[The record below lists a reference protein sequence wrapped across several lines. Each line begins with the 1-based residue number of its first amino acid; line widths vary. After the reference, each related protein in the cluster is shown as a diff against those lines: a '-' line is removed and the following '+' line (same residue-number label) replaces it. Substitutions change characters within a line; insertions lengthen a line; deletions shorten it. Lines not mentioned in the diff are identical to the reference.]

1 MDNFENAALGVG
13 FDIDTGG
20 SFEALARLDTAIDR
34 ATANAIEE
42 FNRVERASASML
54 NLNGA
59 QTALRTFAAESSQA
73 ARAAQREYNSVEK
86 AGERLV
92 AQIERQNGAFG
103 KTREEMRLAKVE
115 AAALRAEQQGLT
127 ELAGRLRAA
136 ESELAGKELAAARRA
151 RFEAEALAEAR
162 AEAEAKA
169 ATEAARERA
178 QAEAALI
185 VQLRERSQLQGL
197 LERNFGMNQPRATDA
212 GATYSAL
219 AARAAEEEAQALRS
233 ATHAHQMFE
242 ARVKAGV
249 TALREHEAAEIAAT
263 REHEMMASAAE
274 RLRASIDPAYAAQQR
289 FNKEIGDARKLI
301 SAGAIGLDEYAAKLR
316 MEQALLDRVTG
327 AHEEM
332 TDAQRLTAYETLNL
346 TRNLADVGVT
356 ASMGMDPFM
365 ILVQQGPQI
374 WDVFQQIE
382 ARGGSAAAS
391 MRQLGQDALEYV
403 VNGFSKLQPY
413 LTPTNILLAAA
424 AVAAVAAG
432 RALGEYGEA
441 MKRLEGVA
449 SGLGRTSGQTAMQL
463 ETFAEAAA
471 SAGNRSLSA
480 TRDSVAAFASAG
492 IESGQTITLL
502 AANVEKY
509 AKLTGQDAPA
519 AQAALAEAMSDPA
532 RAADSFTQQMGL
544 LTGAQY
550 EHIRALAAQ
559 GDGEKAA
566 SDLTRILTADLAA
579 NSHEATGLSHVM
591 DMLGDAVSGV
601 AVMFGRLDQRIKN
614 AGASYDAWLRKN
626 VGGWAVDL
634 IGTGN
639 TLPKGP
645 NVAAGRNQDQIAALN
660 ASQSLNTSG
669 MKQFNDLIAQQ
680 RILQKGLADT
690 TGLTAAQIGALRHD
704 YAAVTDTIVANRN
717 ASGQWITTQER
728 AHMIAQAQA
737 RLGAARNQSEK
748 AAAQQQLTRLQLGNQ
763 VLTQQERETQA
774 QDAYSRV
781 AERYHRTKNDHAAQ
795 LVRDAQAVEAQI
807 RNLYALAD
815 AYGVSGSAAL
825 IAEAQVR
832 AESHA
837 IRQRGDIEA
846 AVNRQIA
853 VSIAQRVSDGA
864 KAIQS
869 MDDQSR
875 IQTEVNAAVAEGLIP
890 AARAN
895 EMLRERMAEL
905 PLLAALE
912 AAQLRG
918 LTKEAEGAQRALDK
932 LHESQASGRAAG
944 IGARFA
950 AADEAA
956 DRRLAELEKEREL
969 IGATDAARVRALA
982 TLKAMQD
989 LPASDFKEKYA
1000 DDYVAKQ
1007 VQIAEN
1013 QQQLQLLTNAYNDSL
1028 KYQADLFDAIAANV
1042 QNAGHGMAEAFG
1054 EAGRAL
1060 GDMATVFAGHLSDRQ
1075 RLNDWQKRE
1084 LREASQITVA
1094 EVRARKEREIS
1105 ALYAARSS
1113 TMQIAMYGD
1122 LAASARG
1129 FFADGS
1135 TGYEAMAA
1143 AEKAFRAVQFAMSVR
1158 AIAQDAIETGSAIA
1172 KSGARAAAH
1181 AVEAVAKAIAG
1192 LPFPLNI
1199 AAGAATAAV
1208 LASIG
1213 LSVAGAFG
1221 KGGGDLPKANSGTG
1235 TVLGDA
1241 AAKSESLKRSLD
1253 ALKEVDTVTSVY
1265 ARDMAAS
1272 LRSIDNQIG
1281 GLASVVV
1288 RAGNINASAG
1298 VTEGYQPN
1306 ALGKALGLGPTLLAS
1321 GAASLV
1327 LGPLGLAVGPLL
1339 SKIPVI
1345 GDILGGISS
1354 VMKSLFGS
1362 TATVVGNGLFGR
1374 AQSLGGVLSS
1384 GFDADY
1390 YSDIEKKK
1398 RFLGITTG
1406 KSYSTQYAAADSGLE
1421 NQFTLILRAFNDA
1434 IVAAAGPLGVAT
1446 GDIQTR
1452 LNSFVVDIGKI
1463 DLKGLTGTQIQ
1474 EKLTAVFGAAA
1485 DRMADTAFPG
1495 FQRFAKV
1502 GEGAFETLVRVASTV
1517 EAATTALDALGGAAQ
1532 ALGVDAKMGLVSQF
1546 ESASAFTSAT
1556 DAYFQAYYSKA
1567 EQSAAK
1573 TAQLGKVFDSLGLTM
1588 PASLSAFRSLVEAQN
1603 LSTAAGQA
1611 TYATLIKLAPAFA
1624 DLQSAMEGAKSA
1636 ADIASERADL
1646 ERKLL
1651 EVNGDTAA
1659 IRALDLAKLDTSNR
1673 ALRMQIWAIQD
1684 AQEAAKA
1691 ADELRKAWSDVG
1703 DGIMDEVKRIR
1714 GLTDTGTGG
1723 GFVSLMGQFNAANA
1737 AARGG
1742 DQDAA
1747 KTLPSLSQ
1755 ALLTAAGNAATS
1767 RQELDRIRAQTAA
1780 QLEATWAA
1788 IQGRSTASVTGGAGT
1803 ASGMAAIDYAQSVQ
1817 QGTATP
1823 ANDDLIAE
1831 LRGLRDEVEQLRK
1844 ENVAGHAATAGNT
1857 GAARK
1862 ILENVTAPNGG
1873 QAVSVAGAA

>member
-1 MDNFENAALGVG
+1 MDNFEGAALGVG

-34 ATANAIEE
+34 ASANAIDE

-59 QTALRTFAAESSQA
+59 QASLRTFAAESSQA
-73 ARAAQREYNSVEK
+73 SRAAQREFNSVEK

-92 AQIERQNGAFG
+92 SQIERQNGAFG

-115 AAALRAEQQGLT
+115 AAALAAEQQGLT

-151 RFEAEALAEAR
+151 RFEAEALAQAR

-169 ATEAARERA
+169 AADAARERA

-185 VQLRERSQLQGL
+185 DQLRERAQLQGL
-197 LERNFGMNQPRATDA
+197 LEQNFGLNQPRATDG
-212 GATYSAL
+212 GATFSAL

-233 ATHAHQMFE
+233 ATLAHQMFE

-249 TALREHEAAEIAAT
+249 TAMREHEAAEIAAT
-263 REHEMMASAAE
+263 REHENMASAAE
-274 RLRASIDPAYAAQQR
+274 RLRASIDPAYAAQSR
-289 FNKEIGDARKLI
+289 FNKEIGDARKLV

-316 MEQALLDRVTG
+316 MEQALLDRVT
-327 AHEEM
+327 ASHEDM
-332 TDAQRLTAYETLNL
+332 TEAQRLTAYETLNL

-391 MRQLGQDALEYV
+391 MRQLGQDVLKYV
-403 VNGFSKLQPY
+403 VDGFAKVVPY
-413 LTPTNILLAAA
+413 LTPTNVLLAGTALA
-424 AVAAVAAG
+424 AVAAV
-432 RALGEYGEA
+432 RALGEYGIA
-441 MKRLEGVA
+441 MQRLEGVA
-449 SGLGRTSGQTAMQL
+449 AGLGRTSGQTAQQL

-480 TRDSVAAFASAG
+480 TRDSVAAFATAG
-492 IESGQTITLL
+492 IESGQTITAL

-532 RAADSFTQQMGL
+532 RAADTFTQQLGL

-559 GDGEKAA
+559 GDGAKAA
-566 SDLTRILTADLAA
+566 SELTRILTADLAA
-579 NSHEATGLSHVM
+579 NSHEATGLAHYM
-591 DMLGDAVSGV
+591 DALGDAVSGV

-614 AGASYDAWLRKN
+614 AGASYDAWLKRN

-639 TLPKGP
+639 TMPTGP
-645 NVAAGRNQDQIAALN
+645 NAAAGRNQDQIAALN
-660 ASQSLNTSG
+660 ASQALNTSG
-669 MKQFNDLIAQQ
+669 MKQFNDLLAQQ

-704 YAAVTDTIVANRN
+704 YSAVTDTINANRN

-728 AHMIAQAQA
+728 AHLIAQAQA
-737 RLGAARNQSEK
+737 RLGAARNQTDK

-774 QDAYSRV
+774 QDAYARV
-781 AERYHRTKNDHAAQ
+781 ADRYHRNRDNHAAQ
-795 LVRDAQAVEAQI
+795 LARDAEAVQASI
-807 RNLYALAD
+807 RNLYSLAD

-825 IAEAQVR
+825 IAEARVR
-832 AESHA
+832 AESQA

-846 AVNRQIA
+846 AVNRQIELA
-853 VSIAQRVSDGA
+853 IAQRVADGA
-864 KAIQS
+864 KSVQS
-869 MDDQSR
+869 MNDQSR
-875 IQTEVNAAVAEGLIP
+875 IQADVNAAVADGLIP
-890 AARAN
+890 AGRAN
-895 EMLRERMAEL
+895 EMLRDRIAEL

-912 AAQLRG
+912 AAQQRG
-918 LTKEAEGAQRALDK
+918 LTKGAAEAQKALDA
-932 LHESQASGRAAG
+932 LHDAQKRSNAAAV
-944 IGARFA
+944 GARFF
-950 AADEAA
+950 AADQAA
-956 DRRLAELEKEREL
+956 DRRLAQLEKERDL
-969 IGATDAARVRALA
+969 IGATDAERIKALA
-982 TLKAMQD
+982 TLKATQE
-989 LPASDFKEKYA
+989 LPDHDFTGKFA

-1007 VQIAEN
+1007 VQIAQN
-1013 QQQLQLLTNAYNDSL
+1013 QQQIQLLTNAYNDSL
-1028 KYQADLFDAIAANV
+1028 KHQAELFDAIAANV
-1042 QNAGHGMAEAFG
+1042 QNAGQGMAEAFG

-1060 GDMATVFAGHLSDRQ
+1060 GDMASVFAGHLSDRQ
-1075 RLNDWQKRE
+1075 RLNDWQQKEMRD
-1084 LREASQITVA
+1084 ASQITVA

-1129 FFADGS
+1129 FFDEGS

-1143 AEKAFRAVQFAMSVR
+1143 AEKAFRAVQFALSVR
-1158 AIAQDAIETGSAIA
+1158 AVAQDAIETGSAIA
-1172 KSGARAAAH
+1172 KSGARSAAH

-1221 KGGGDLPKANSGTG
+1221 KGGGDLPKANAGTG
-1235 TVLGDA
+1235 TVLGDS

-1265 ARDMAAS
+1265 AREMATS
-1272 LRSIDNQIG
+1272 LRSIDGQIG

-1288 RAGNINASAG
+1288 RAGNINASSG
-1298 VTEGYQPN
+1298 VSEGFRSDTT
-1306 ALGKALGLGPTLLAS
+1306 GK
-1321 GAASLV
+1321 
-1327 LGPLGLAVGPLL
+1327 LL
-1339 SKIPVI
+1339 STLIDPTGTLSKLPLI
-1345 GDILGGISS
+1345 GGLFSGLKGLIG
-1354 VMKSLFGS
+1354 SLFGS
-1362 TATVVGNGLFGR
+1362 TTTVVGNGLYGG
-1374 AQSLGGVLSS
+1374 AQSLGSILSG
-1384 GFDADY
+1384 GFDASY
-1390 YSDIEKKK
+1390 YSDVEKKK

-1406 KSYSTQYAAADSGLE
+1406 KSYSTQYTGADAGLE
-1421 NQFTLILRAFNDA
+1421 NQFTLILKEFNAA
-1434 IVAAAGPLGVAT
+1434 IVAAAGPLGAAT
-1446 GDIQTR
+1446 GDIQNR
-1452 LNSFVVDIGKI
+1452 LNGFIVDIGKI
-1463 DLKGLTGTQIQ
+1463 DLKGLTGTQVQ

-1485 DRMADTAFPG
+1485 DRMADAAFPG

-1517 EAATTALDALGGAAQ
+1517 EAATTALTALGGAAQ
-1532 ALGVDAKMGLVSQF
+1532 ALGIDAKMGLVGQF
-1546 ESASAFTSAT
+1546 ESVSAFSSAT

-1573 TAQLGKVFDSLGLTM
+1573 TAQLGKVFDSLGLSM
-1588 PASLSAFRSLVEAQN
+1588 PASLSAFRSLVEAQD
-1603 LSTAAGQA
+1603 LTTAAGQA
-1611 TYATLIKLAPAFA
+1611 TYATLLKLAPAFA
-1624 DLQSAMEGAKSA
+1624 DLQSALEGVKSA

-1646 ERKLL
+1646 ERRLL
-1651 EVNGDTAA
+1651 EVQGNTAA
-1659 IRALDLAKLDTSNR
+1659 IRALDLAKLDSSNR
-1673 ALRMQIWAIQD
+1673 ALQMQIWAIQD

-1703 DGIMDEVKRIR
+1703 DSIMDEVKRIR
-1714 GLTDTGTGG
+1714 GLTEAGG
-1723 GFVSLMGQFNAANA
+1723 EASFASLMGQFNAANA
-1737 AARGG
+1737 SARGG

-1747 KTLPSLSQ
+1747 KLLPSLSQ
-1755 ALLTAAGNAATS
+1755 SLLTAAANAATS
-1767 RQELDRIRAQTAA
+1767 RQELDRVRAQTAA

-1788 IQGRSTASVTGGAGT
+1788 IQGRSFTPVTGSALVAGS
-1803 ASGMAAIDYAQSVQ
+1803 ASPMPGVDTVQAIA
-1817 QGTATP
+1817 P
-1823 ANDDLIAE
+1823 ANDDLVAE
-1831 LRGLRDEVEQLRK
+1831 LRQLRDEVAQLRQD
-1844 ENVAGHAATAGNT
+1844 NNAGHAATASNT
-1857 GAARK
+1857 GGIK
-1862 ILENVTAPNGG
+1862 KTLDTVTAEHGG
-1873 QAVSVAGAA
+1873 QAVSVAGAAA

>member
-1 MDNFENAALGVG
+1 MDNFEGAALGVG

-34 ATANAIEE
+34 ASANAIDE
-42 FNRVERASASML
+42 FNKVERASASML

-59 QTALRTFAAESSQA
+59 QASLRSFGAETTQA
-73 ARAAQREYNSVEK
+73 ARAAIRELASVEK
-86 AGERLV
+86 TGERLV

-115 AAALRAEQQGLT
+115 AAALAAEQQGLT

-136 ESELAGKELAAARRA
+136 ESDLAGKELAAARRA

-169 ATEAARERA
+169 AIEAARERVR
-178 QAEAALI
+178 AEAALNA
-185 VQLRERSQLQGL
+185 QLLERSRLQGL
-197 LERNFGMNQPRATDA
+197 LEQNFGVNQPRATDA
-212 GATYSAL
+212 GATFSAL
-219 AARAAEEEAQALRS
+219 AARAAEEETQALRS
-233 ATHAHQMFE
+233 ATLAHQMFE

-263 REHEMMASAAE
+263 REHEMMASAAD
-274 RLRASIDPAYAAQQR
+274 RLRASIDPAFAAQQR
-289 FNKEIGDARKLI
+289 FNKEIGDARKLV

-327 AHEEM
+327 AHEGLG
-332 TDAQRLTAYETLNL
+332 DAQRLTSYETLNL

-356 ASMGMDPFM
+356 ATMGMDPFM

-391 MRQLGQDALEYV
+391 MRQLGQDVLGYV
-403 VNGFSKLQPY
+403 VSGFGKLVPY
-413 LTPTNILLAAA
+413 LTPTNLLLAGTALA
-424 AVAAVAAG
+424 AVAAV
-432 RALGEYGEA
+432 RALGEYGAA
-441 MKRLEGVA
+441 MQRLEVTA
-449 SGLGRTSGQTAMQL
+449 AGLGRTSGQTAAQL
-463 ETFAEAAA
+463 ETVAEAAA

-492 IESGQTITLL
+492 IESGQTITAL

-519 AQAALAEAMSDPA
+519 AQAALAEAMSDPG
-532 RAADSFTQQMGL
+532 RAADTFTQQLGL

-566 SDLTRILTADLAA
+566 SELTRILTADLVA
-579 NSHEATGLSHVM
+579 NSHEATGLAHYM
-591 DMLGDAVSGV
+591 DALGDAVSGV

-614 AGASYDAWLRKN
+614 AGASYDAWLKRN

-639 TLPKGP
+639 TLPTGP
-645 NVAAGRNQDQIAALN
+645 NAAAGRNQDQVAALN

-669 MKQFNDLIAQQ
+669 MKQFNDLLAQQ

-704 YAAVTDTIVANRN
+704 YAAVTDTIAANRN

-728 AHMIAQAQA
+728 AHLVAQAQV
-737 RLGAARNQSEK
+737 RLGAARNQTEK
-748 AAAQQQLTRLQLGNQ
+748 AAAQQQLTRLQLGGQ

-781 AERYHRTKNDHAAQ
+781 SERYHRAKNDHAAQ
-795 LVRDAQAVEAQI
+795 LVRDAQAVEASI
-807 RNLYALAD
+807 RNLYALAE

-825 IAEAQVR
+825 IAEARVR

-846 AVNRQIA
+846 AVNRQIELA
-853 VSIAQRVSDGA
+853 IAQRVADGA
-864 KAIQS
+864 KSVQS
-869 MDDQSR
+869 MNDQSR
-875 IQTEVNAAVAEGLIP
+875 IQADVNAAVADGLIP
-890 AARAN
+890 AGRAN
-895 EMLRERMAEL
+895 EMLRDRIAEL

-912 AAQLRG
+912 AAQQRG
-918 LTKEAEGAQRALDK
+918 LTKGAAEAQKALDA
-932 LHESQASGRAAG
+932 LHDAQKRSNAAAV
-944 IGARFA
+944 GARFF
-950 AADEAA
+950 AADQAA
-956 DRRLAELEKEREL
+956 DRRLAQLEKERDL
-969 IGATDAARVRALA
+969 IGATDAERTKALA
-982 TLKAMQD
+982 TLKATQE
-989 LPASDFKEKYA
+989 LPDHDFKGRFA
-1000 DDYVAKQ
+1000 DDYIAKQ

-1013 QQQLQLLTNAYNDSL
+1013 QQQIQLLTNAYNDSL
-1028 KYQADLFDAIAANV
+1028 KHQAELFDAIAANV

-1060 GDMATVFAGHLSDRQ
+1060 GDMASVFAGHLSDRQ
-1075 RLNDWQKRE
+1075 RLNDWQQKE
-1084 LREASQITVA
+1084 LRDASQITVA

-1105 ALYAARSS
+1105 ALYTARSS

-1129 FFADGS
+1129 FFDEGS

-1143 AEKAFRAVQFAMSVR
+1143 AEKAFRAVQFALSVR
-1158 AIAQDAIETGSAIA
+1158 AVAQDAIETGSAIA

-1208 LASIG
+1208 LGSIG
-1213 LSVAGAFG
+1213 LSIVGAFG
-1221 KGGGDLPKANSGTG
+1221 KGGGDLPKANAGTG
-1235 TVLGDA
+1235 TVLGDS

-1265 ARDMAAS
+1265 AREMATS

-1281 GLASVVV
+1281 GLASVLV

-1298 VTEGYQPN
+1298 ITEGFKTDLTGKLLSN
-1306 ALGKALGLGPTLLAS
+1306 A
-1321 GAASLV
+1321 V
-1327 LGPLGLAVGPLL
+1327 DPLGIL

-1345 GDILGGISS
+1345 GGLFSGI
-1354 VMKSLFGS
+1354 KGLIGSLFGS
-1362 TATVVGNGLFGR
+1362 TTTVVGNGLYGG
-1374 AQSLGGVLSS
+1374 AQSLGSILSG
-1384 GFDADY
+1384 GFDASY
-1390 YSDIEKKK
+1390 YSDVEKKK

-1406 KSYSTQYAAADSGLE
+1406 KSYSTQYTGADSGLE
-1421 NQFTLILRAFNDA
+1421 NQFTLILKEFNSA

-1446 GDIQTR
+1446 GDIQAR
-1452 LNSFVVDIGKI
+1452 LNGFIVDIGKI

-1485 DRMADTAFPG
+1485 DRMADSAFPG

-1517 EAATTALDALGGAAQ
+1517 EAATTALQNLGGAAQ
-1532 ALGVDAKMGLVSQF
+1532 ALGVDAKMGLVAQF
-1546 ESASAFTSAT
+1546 ESVSAFTSAT

-1573 TAQLGKVFDSLGLTM
+1573 TAQLGRVFDSLGLSM
-1588 PASLSAFRSLVEAQN
+1588 PASLSAFRSLVEAQD
-1603 LSTAAGQA
+1603 LTTTAGQA
-1611 TYATLIKLAPAFA
+1611 TYATLLKLAPAFA
-1624 DLQSAMEGAKSA
+1624 DLQSALEGVKSA

-1646 ERKLL
+1646 ERRLL

-1659 IRALDLAKLDTSNR
+1659 IRALDLAKLDSSNR
-1673 ALRMQIWAIQD
+1673 ALQLQIWAIQD

-1691 ADELRKAWSDVG
+1691 ADDLRKAWSDVG
-1703 DGIMDEVKRIR
+1703 DSIMDEVKRIR
-1714 GLTDTGTGG
+1714 GLTEAGG
-1723 GFVSLMGQFNAANA
+1723 DGSFATIMGQFNAANA
-1737 AARGG
+1737 SARGG

-1747 KTLPSLSQ
+1747 KLLPSLSQ
-1755 ALLTAAGNAATS
+1755 SLLTAAANSATS

-1788 IQGRSTASVTGGAGT
+1788 IQGRSTVPVTGSSIVAGKAVT
-1803 ASGMAAIDYAQSVQ
+1803 MPGVDAATGQAVP
-1817 QGTATP
+1817 P

-1831 LRGLRDEVEQLRK
+1831 LRQLRDEVAHLRR
-1844 ENVAGHAATAGNT
+1844 ENVAGHAATASNT
-1857 GAARK
+1857 GGIK
-1862 ILENVTAPNGG
+1862 KTLDNVTAEHGG
-1873 QAVSVAGAA
+1873 QAISVAGAAA